1 MSELGRPSKY
11 TADLAN
17 EICARL
23 AQGESLNSICK
34 SGNMPDESTV
44 REWAV
49 SNRDGFSP
57 RYTQAREVGYLKIAD
72 ELLDIADDGRNDWEE
87 REARGTTVIALNKE
101 AVERSKLRVETRKW
115 LLSKML
121 PKVYGDK
128 ITNEIT
134 GALAVTDTVD
144 RPPNET
150 RDEWIA
156 RRKRELNGSH
166 TAVGTATRATNG
178 RNHS

>member
-1 MSELGRPSKY
+1 MSMPKSVYTQELGDAICAKLETGQSLR
-11 TADLAN
+11 
-17 EICARL
+17 EIC
-23 AQGESLNSICK
+23 NSQD
-34 SGNMPDESTV
+34 MPDERTV
-44 REWAV
+44 RRWA
-49 SNRDGFSP
+49 SDPAHPFAPHYAR
-57 RYTQAREVGYLKIAD
+57 AREVGYLRIAD
-72 ELLDIADDGRNDWEE
+72 EILDIADDGRNDWMK
-87 REARGTTVIALNKE
+87 RTVKGGNEVEVVNKE
-101 AVERSKLRVETRKW
+101 AVERSKLRVDARKW

-121 PKVYGDK
+121 PKVYGEK

-150 RDEWIA
+150 REEWIA

-166 TAVGTATRATNG
+166 TAVGTAARATNG